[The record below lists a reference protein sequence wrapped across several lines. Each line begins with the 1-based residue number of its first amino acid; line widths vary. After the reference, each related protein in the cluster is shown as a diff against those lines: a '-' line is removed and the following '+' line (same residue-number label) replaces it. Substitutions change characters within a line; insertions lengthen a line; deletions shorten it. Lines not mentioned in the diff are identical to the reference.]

1 MSDRERAFAIIDSFP
16 EDQIG
21 NVIAMLQ
28 TMKQAIEDALRPDIP
43 NAETIES
50 MEEIKEMIR
59 TGSGEHWKGSTADLF
74 ASILAGDD

>member
-1 MSDRERAFAIIDSFP
+1 MSEREIAFAMIDSFP
-16 EDQIG
+16 DDQIG
-21 NVIAMLQ
+21 NVISMLRTMQQ
-28 TMKQAIEDALRPDIP
+28 TIENALHPEVP

-74 ASILAGDD
+74 ASILAEDD